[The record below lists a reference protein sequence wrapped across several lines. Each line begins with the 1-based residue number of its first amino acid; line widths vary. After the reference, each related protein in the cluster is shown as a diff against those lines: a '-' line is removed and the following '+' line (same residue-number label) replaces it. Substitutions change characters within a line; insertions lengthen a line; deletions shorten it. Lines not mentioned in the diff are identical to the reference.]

1 MSPKNPPKPVYQYGP
16 NSSLPFPVSVPHSR
30 PLLPGIQVHIC
41 KLCSSLCLRAG
52 AGGTQSQV
60 GVIIDCDNC
69 EKGEDLRARVKAEVT
84 AKEEQAEHQDSTVKH
99 GNQSAGSRS
108 QLDNAQLFYSE
119 PYCAESESGP
129 SGASGHVY

>member
-1 MSPKNPPKPVYQYGP
+1 MESHCQPVYQYGP

-52 AGGTQSQV
+52 AGGTQSQ
-60 GVIIDCDNC
+60 GSVIIDCDNY
-69 EKGEDLRARVKAEVT
+69 EKGEDLRAAVSHSDKGKAEVT

-119 PYCAESESGP
+119 PYCA
-129 SGASGHVY
+129 VRIWTF